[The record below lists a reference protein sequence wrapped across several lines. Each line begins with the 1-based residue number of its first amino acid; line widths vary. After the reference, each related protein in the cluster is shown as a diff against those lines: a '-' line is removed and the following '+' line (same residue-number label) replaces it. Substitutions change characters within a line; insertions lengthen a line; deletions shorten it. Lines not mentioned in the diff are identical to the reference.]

1 MFISLG
7 FAGWSWNSVPSVL
20 ERVPCCWMGLEYH
33 VNFKLLK
40 GLYLEFEATVNLK
53 RVMTDINFSKINNV
67 EEIVLCLYC
76 NSVIFLY
83 CFWNRTPQVILQKN
97 QDWKLSILKDGGITF
112 NLEQT
117 LLLKIPMWIGHTS

>member
-1 MFISLG
+1 MLISLG

-53 RVMTDINFSKINNV
+53 RVMTDRFKTESNPLNFSKINNV
-67 EEIVLCLYC
+67 EEIVLSLYC
-76 NSVIFLY
+76 NSVSFLY
-83 CFWNRTPQVILQKN
+83 CF
-97 QDWKLSILKDGGITF
+97 
-112 NLEQT
+112 
-117 LLLKIPMWIGHTS
+117 